1 MPDKTN
7 TTSNESNEN
16 VSWMAEMRAI
26 HAKYFANKANQDKPA
41 LSIDEQRKLHQ
52 CWSGIFFWATTILI
66 AIPAIAATFGAESV
80 GADPIFMWTIVTS
93 LTALGASLITG
104 APIEQRY
111 IDKPIEVRNDNSGG
125 TVEFVETQ
133 PQNSLSPQTKY
144 LIAFALLFTAVCIAC
159 PPAGAGLGAIFAA
172 CHMGVIFHAIN
183 VGISVGPTLKAMGGI
198 VLSMKFFLLPACLM
212 TSKKLMTGNKI
223 VDFKQIQQTLEK
235 MQAAFSGSSTQ
246 QTPQNT
252 TPSADG
258 PPVSESESTNPTL

>member
-1 MPDKTN
+1 MPEKTN
-7 TTSNESNEN
+7 ITTNDSNEN

-26 HAKYFANKANQDKPA
+26 HAKYFANRLKHDKPA

-66 AIPAIAATFGAESV
+66 AIPAIAAAFGVESI

-93 LTALGASLITG
+93 ITALGASLITG
-104 APIEQRY
+104 VPIEQRY
-111 IDKPIEVRNDNSGG
+111 IDKTIKVGNDDSNENV
-125 TVEFVETQ
+125 THFVETQ

-144 LIAFALLFTAVCIAC
+144 LIAFALLFAAVCIAC

-183 VGISVGPTLKAMGGI
+183 VGINVGPTLKAMGGI
-198 VLSMKFFLLPACLM
+198 VLSMKFFLLPVCLM

-223 VDFKQIQQTLEK
+223 IDFKQIKQIFEK
-235 MQAAFSGSSTQ
+235 MKAGFSGSGTQ
-246 QTPQNT
+246 QTPQDT
-252 TPSADG
+252 TA
-258 PPVSESESTNPTL
+258 PPESQGTNSPKP